1 MPTNKEW
8 REIQIST
15 RSQIPP
21 EKRPGMSSSHDS
33 SQHPGTDADG
43 KSGGVQEI
51 DGVKYGV
58 DEFLGVKVLL
68 PV

>member
-1 MPTNKEW
+1 MFLKIDAGVPVPTNKEW

-21 EKRPGMSSSHDS
+21 EKRPG
-33 SQHPGTDADG
+33 
-43 KSGGVQEI
+43 GVQELN
-51 DGVKYGV
+51 GVKYGV

>member
-1 MPTNKEW
+1 
-8 REIQIST
+8 
-15 RSQIPP
+15 
-21 EKRPGMSSSHDS
+21 MSSSHDS